1 MNDFI
6 KVSPLKLLE
15 MSSGDG
21 LGKGNLGVL
30 IARAGVGKTACLI
43 CFSENKN
50 LFMYHLR
57 ILRKKSHPIIML
69 SFRILLRPSKSKM
82 RQKEGFSLSETG

>member
-21 LGKGNLGVL
+21 LGKGKSWCTY
-30 IARAGVGKTACLI
+30 GKGR
-43 CFSENKN
+43 SW
-50 LFMYHLR
+50 
-57 ILRKKSHPIIML
+57 KKLHA
-69 SFRILLRPSKSKM
+69 
-82 RQKEGFSLSETG
+82 